1 MPKTAPTPRPTMTK
15 VFIGAGTSS
24 ILSSSPGV
32 GGGPPGPPGWE
43 NAKVIVNKLIRT
55 ANNKCCFF
63 INSILGGTQ

>member
-32 GGGPPGPPGWE
+32 GGGPPGWE

-55 ANNKCCFF
+55 ANNK
-63 INSILGGTQ
+63 